1 MKNRRR
7 FERWN
12 NRAVA
17 SSLAARKRHAHFAL
31 RDKEAR
37 MTPKQPKFIGEVPF
51 RNRLDGHP
59 EEGEIVGTAQVEDL
73 SGRVIVHID
82 GSTITGE
89 TLRRGFS
96 LGSFSIVEDDDGSTK
111 LES

>member
-1 MKNRRR
+1 VKNRRR

-17 SSLAARKRHAHFAL
+17 SSLAAKKRHAHFAL

-37 MTPKQPKFIGEVPF
+37 MTPKKPKFIGEIPV
-51 RNRLDGHP
+51 RNRIEGSP
-59 EEGEIVGTAQVEDL
+59 AEGELIGSAQVEEL
-73 SGRVIVHID
+73 SGRVIVHVD
-82 GSTITGE
+82 GSTMTGE
-89 TLRRGFS
+89 MLRRGFS
-96 LGSFSIVEDDDGSTK
+96 LGSFSIVEDSDGTTK